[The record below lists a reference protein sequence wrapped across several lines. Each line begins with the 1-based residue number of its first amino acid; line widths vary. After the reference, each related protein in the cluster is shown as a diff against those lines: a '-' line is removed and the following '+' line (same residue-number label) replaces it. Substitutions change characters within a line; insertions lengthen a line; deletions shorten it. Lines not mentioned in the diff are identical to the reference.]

1 MILLNPL
8 FVCTNISPFTK
19 HSRCPGWSTL
29 REMCCEMMY
38 IVLITVRTSVLLL
51 KAIQWA
57 LVAWFRPQAA
67 LFDIP
72 ALNHKFLHIVNFSLF
87 LPLHLF
93 IRELHTLHK
102 SI

>member
-1 MILLNPL
+1 MDDTSQSSFCLYKYQSIYQT
-8 FVCTNISPFTK
+8 VQ
-19 HSRCPGWSTL
+19 
-29 REMCCEMMY
+29 MCCEMMN
-38 IVLITVRTSVLLL
+38 IVLITVHTSVLLF

>member
-1 MILLNPL
+1 
-8 FVCTNISPFTK
+8 
-19 HSRCPGWSTL
+19 
-29 REMCCEMMY
+29 MCCEMMY
-38 IVLITVRTSVLLL
+38 IVLITVRTSVLLF

-57 LVAWFRPQAA
+57 LVAWFKPQAA